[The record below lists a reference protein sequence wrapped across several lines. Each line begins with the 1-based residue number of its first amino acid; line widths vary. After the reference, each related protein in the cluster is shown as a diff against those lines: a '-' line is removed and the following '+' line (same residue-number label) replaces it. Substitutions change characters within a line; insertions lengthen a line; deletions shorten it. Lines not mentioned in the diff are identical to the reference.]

1 MNPYSQ
7 LHLMQQ
13 AGANQFIPGLG
24 MMSPQSGGAAQLQA
38 MAKAYGSS
46 IPGETM
52 VDTSPMAGLGYS
64 GPGSGLVNFAG
75 NMMLMPM
82 MQNSG
87 MMPMGNAASY
97 PQARR
102 QNQFQNMQQEVTGNI
117 ASGDADSIF
126 RTMRGAAA
134 MSGMPMNADQTEAA
148 RSFATTIA
156 NAGPAVEMFMPGV
169 LDAVSGETGSIQSMA
184 SQVMSANRYRL
195 DSASGNLGF
204 SADSNTKLVEGLFED
219 MFNADNLTSM
229 QGLRAGDMGSLYKRL
244 SSEGLAGPSGSVRD
258 RTISAIQD
266 IQGKGG
272 SQGLTDIAQDMN
284 VNLDDLGGL
293 SNAQLSELRQS
304 STAVSDQMTE
314 SDTDRISSQLQ
325 GYVKS
330 LSAIREVFGEN
341 GNPNAPIPELIGAL
355 EALTNNK
362 MQQFDASRLNTMVR
376 DMQSLSQSSGKSI
389 DQLTAMQQNN
399 IANINSM
406 TGFGGEHF
414 AGASTNYGVTTGQA
428 FQQVGGATGFGAL
441 SRDEAEAGAQS
452 LFNRSMDSVMANTLG
467 TLGRIEETGGIQDNA
482 AGRDLKAALAAVR
495 SGGEFYTDD
504 NGTQRRTPRRE
515 QEFRSFMQKGAV
527 EGMGVSDFNMM
538 LGQEFANRE
547 QLAGDEDL
555 QRGAVRQQFF
565 AFEEKVNSRQGAAG
579 TVLNSS
585 ALQGIAPGADREA
598 ASRDLTAAAT
608 SAMFALT
615 PEEFAAENLRR
626 QAMVDALQ
634 SESAGIAGLDL
645 TDVQSRQLADQIYGK
660 SNDIAMER
668 TGQGTLAIMQMQGRS
683 VSNAQRSAEAR
694 ATALAGR
701 NEAMTAMGPK
711 GAGMQRLFT
720 AIQKQ
725 GDKGEKAD
733 LTTLMGDLFGAESL
747 DSDDLSDNMQRVS
760 DLNKKSEEIS
770 AQLDGAPPEER
781 RRLEKEVAQVNED
794 LAKAT
799 ADLQDEGRRLGIVNV
814 EGEFNRSDV
823 NRTREARREIS
834 SRTDRSAIRDYLKS
848 SAKVT
853 DEDITEAAD
862 SKLTADDFTAMA
874 EAAQEDDRELL
885 GSITDEM
892 ILGDS
897 TAQYAQG
904 VYGEAQKELAESMR
918 EQVTESQE
926 SGRITEAAAIQNARE
941 SKADYNRNLD
951 NYYEEFD
958 PLVGKTF
965 GGIND
970 KHVKEKVLRNRK
982 AEEADELL
990 SVSREDVEERMEL
1003 MDEDK
1008 LKPLAADATPV
1019 DKLQRQT
1026 ELDSRMS
1033 DEDFDSAIDE
1043 MQTNGAD
1050 ENLIEE
1056 RKRLRNQRKKVK
1068 FEQAQDQLIAENGL
1082 IATGVLDE
1090 DETLRDADLD
1100 LDDADISDEARDM
1113 LMSGDTTQQRE
1124 ALTQI
1129 ARDKRRG
1136 KLFSGDSDKSEI
1148 NQQDVRGVADNLAQ
1162 LDASAD
1168 EYLRDSDAI
1177 MRGGQSGLDAA
1188 NDYQEARKDLQSVA
1202 NRYSVEKGELGAGEL
1217 LAKGVD
1223 LGEVTDAA
1231 NKEFEGMDASE
1242 KDAAFK
1248 KVNEAIAGSDELKE
1262 RFGDRIDASDEDAFK
1277 EAYAAVRAGEEQQ
1290 NLDDIRSRL
1299 DSAAK
1304 GMESGAE
1311 TDYRNILQV
1320 SSEQTEAAKELFGKD
1335 AKVSAAQARAYDL
1348 LKGQGELGDDPD
1360 KNKER
1365 VNEVAA
1371 DLEAMQGMSDSAA
1384 ADLDKI
1390 SMADRSAAASYEKS
1404 SLKSTMTKEEYM
1416 AAVRGETDI
1425 SSLKMFDDDEQLTD
1439 ANRDVEQK
1447 KSLEL
1452 KIKNKERMI
1461 ASSLG
1466 GKNVQAETQLKS
1478 LKGQLGEVQGR
1489 IDTARDGM
1497 SEEDYRMKLSQQSD
1511 VKKLESRSEK
1521 MSNLEGDSDLLDTR
1535 SLLTDEAADEASKL
1549 GEAGNATDTL
1559 LSAIGF
1565 SKDDDGRDLAKADGF
1580 GGSEENVRMV
1590 ADELKKLETVSDDF
1604 GDTGLQ
1610 KLESITEK
1618 YSAAGHSSSK
1628 KDALAKELGMGRED
1642 LDSMMDRTD
1651 FMDLDKEGD
1660 QFTGKSSD
1668 SEALSEMFKSVEDKD
1683 LETEIKEEE
1692 DRTMRLTGTLEV
1704 VGEVISGQATFNDVS
1719 GTSNATGAL

>member
-7 LHLMQQ
+7 LHMMQQ
-13 AGANQFIPGLG
+13 AGVNQFIPGLG
-24 MMSPQSGGAAQLQA
+24 MMSPQAGGAAQLQA
-38 MAKAYGSS
+38 MAGAYGSS

-64 GPGSGLVNFAG
+64 GPSSGLVNFAG

-87 MMPMGNAASY
+87 MMPMGNAGSY
-97 PQARR
+97 QQARR
-102 QNQFQNMQQEVTGNI
+102 QNQFQNMQQQVTENV

-156 NAGPAVEMFMPGV
+156 NAGPSVEMFMPGV

-184 SQVMSANRYRL
+184 SQVTSANRYRL
-195 DSASGNLGF
+195 DPSSGNLGF

-244 SSEGLAGPSGSVRD
+244 SSEGLAGPSGSIRD

-304 STAVSDQMTE
+304 STAVSDQLTE

-389 DQLTAMQQNN
+389 DQLTAMRQNN

-406 TGFGGEHF
+406 TGYGGEHF

-441 SRDEAEAGAQS
+441 SRNEAEAGAQS
-452 LFNRSMDSVMANTLG
+452 LFNRSMDSTMANTLG

-495 SGGEFYTDD
+495 SGGEFYTDA

-515 QEFRSFMQKGAV
+515 HEFRSFMQKGAV
-527 EGMGVSDFNMM
+527 EGMGVGDFNMM

-555 QRGAVRQQFF
+555 KRGAVRQQFF

-585 ALQGIAPGADREA
+585 ALQGIAPGAAREA

-615 PEEFAAENLRR
+615 PEEFADENLRR

-645 TDVQSRQLADQIYGK
+645 TDAQSRQLAGQIYGK

-711 GAGMQRLFT
+711 GTGMQRLFT

-760 DLNKKSEEIS
+760 DLNKRSEEIS

-794 LAKAT
+794 LAEAT
-799 ADLQDEGRRLGIVNV
+799 ANVQDEGRRLGIVNV

-853 DEDITEAAD
+853 KKEIEEAAD
-862 SKLTADDFTAMA
+862 SDLTADDFTAMA
-874 EAAQEDDRELL
+874 KAAQEVDRELL
-885 GSITDEM
+885 SSLTDEM
-892 ILGDS
+892 ILGS
-897 TAQYAQG
+897 SSAQYAQG
-904 VYGEAQKELAESMR
+904 DYGDKQQELAGAMR
-918 EQVTESQE
+918 EKVIASQE
-926 SGRITEAAAIQNARE
+926 SGRITEAAAIQRARE
-941 SKADYNRNLD
+941 ESADYNRDLD
-951 NYYEEFD
+951 NYRDD
-958 PLVGKTF
+958 PRQLK
-965 GGIND
+965 I
-970 KHVKEKVLRNRK
+970 VKDIKGEDIKERVLRNRK

-1008 LKPLAADATPV
+1008 LKPLGADATPV

-1082 IATGVLDE
+1082 IATGVLDA

-1231 NKEFEGMDASE
+1231 NKEFEEMNASE

-1262 RFGDRIDASDEDAFK
+1262 RFGGRIDASDEDAFK

-1299 DSAAK
+1299 DSAAE

-1320 SSEQTEAAKELFGKD
+1320 SSEQTEAAKELYGKD

-1478 LKGQLGEVQGR
+1478 LKGQLGKVQGR

-1628 KDALAKELGMGRED
+1628 KDALAKELDMGRED

-1704 VGEVISGQATFNDVS
+1704 VGEVISGQATFNDVT